1 MKLAD
6 LKIGTRLGLGFA
18 LVLALT
24 AAMTLV
30 GIWRLQEVGAQT
42 ELMSQATYKERL
54 SQEWLRGTTANA
66 VRTFASLK
74 SDDADDQKFFH
85 AEMATQSKQISKVQ
99 KELEERTTAREGKRL
114 LGIVAEKR
122 KAYLATRND
131 ILKVKANGNAGGPGL
146 KELVDTK
153 FIPSMN
159 AYVQSVTDVVDF
171 QTKIIEEAHARI
183 NVVNESGRLLLIILG
198 IAAFGVGAA
207 VAWRLSRSIT
217 GPLSHAVAVA
227 RTVASRDLSSRIEVK
242 TRDETGQLLQ
252 ALKEMNDNLLATVT
266 QVRQGA
272 DAIATA
278 SSEIASGNLDLSAR
292 TEQQAGSLEETA
304 SSVEELTSTVRQS
317 ADNARQANDLAA
329 AASAVAGKGGMVVS
343 QVVDTMASIDAS
355 SKKIADI
362 IGVIDGIAFQT
373 NILALNAAVE
383 AARAGEQGRGFAV
396 VATEVRNLAHRSA
409 SAAKEIRL
417 LIGDSVAKVDE
428 GARLVDQAGTTME
441 EIVGSVKRVAGI
453 MSEIMAAAQEQTAGI
468 EQINQAISQMDQV
481 TQQNAALV
489 EEAAAASDA
498 MQDQAARLSQAAGV
512 FRLDAAQAGSTATL
526 KAQDRTGRIGM
537 PSRRQPASPPAAQ
550 KRIRAASAGDE
561 WQTF

>member
-6 LKIGTRLGLGFA
+6 LNIGTRLGLGFA

-24 AAMTLV
+24 AAMTV
-30 GIWRLQEVGAQT
+30 IGIWRLQEVAVRT
-42 ELMSQATYKERL
+42 EVMSQATYKERL

-85 AEMATQSKQISKVQ
+85 AEMAAQSKQISKVQ
-99 KELEERTTAREGKRL
+99 KELGERITSQEGKRL
-114 LGIVAEKR
+114 LAVVAERR

-131 ILKVKANGNAGGPGL
+131 ILKIKTSGNAGDLGL
-146 KELVDTK
+146 KQLVDTK

-171 QTKIIEEAHARI
+171 QTKIFEEAHARI
-183 NVVNESGRLLLIILG
+183 NAVNESGRLLLFILG
-198 IAAFGVGAA
+198 IAAFAAGAA

-217 GPLSHAVAVA
+217 RPLSHAVAVA
-227 RTVASRDLSSRIEVK
+227 RTVASRDLTSRIEVK

-252 ALKEMNDNLLATVT
+252 ALKEMNDNLLATVV

-278 SSEIASGNLDLSAR
+278 SGEIASGNLDLSSR

-304 SSVEELTSTVRQS
+304 SSMEELTSTVRQS

-329 AASAVAGKGGMVVS
+329 AASEVAGRGGMMVS

-396 VATEVRNLAHRSA
+396 VAAEVRNLAQRSA

-417 LIGDSVAKVDE
+417 LIGDSVTKVDE
-428 GARLVDQAGTTME
+428 GARLVDQAGATME

-481 TQQNAALV
+481 TQQNASLV
-489 EEAAAASDA
+489 EEAAAASEA
-498 MQDQAARLSQAAGV
+498 MQAQAAKLSQTAGV
-512 FRLDAAQAGSTATL
+512 FKLDAAQVGSTAL
-526 KAQDRTGRIGM
+526 SSKAGNPTGRIGA
-537 PSRRQPASPPAAQ
+537 PPRRQATSMLGRPA
-550 KRIRAASAGDE
+550 R
-561 WQTF
+561 